1 MGWIVFCSNFLVLFV
16 FTNIVFSLN
25 WRPPKGVSL
34 HCDHLERAELNME
47 FMVLDDILPW
57 IDNHYMSQYTRFL
70 SGPLQVGR
78 EHCSS
83 LPTTSAVFQCANC
96 TRWEWQGTRTCS
108 TNESLDLLTWLSLST
123 YRVYLSPFS
132 FSFSCHDVGYVDCL
146 ASSSAWEP
154 RCWYLGDENLIRTG
168 ESSLSESIFII
179 PESHWH
185 RRRIEAPFI
194 SNTVA
199 PETKFN
205 LEIVNQNLKSEA
217 NVENHKLEYK
227 NWWKDWNILVK
238 KS

>member
-1 MGWIVFCSNFLVLFV
+1 
-16 FTNIVFSLN
+16 
-25 WRPPKGVSL
+25 
-34 HCDHLERAELNME
+34 ME

-132 FSFSCHDVGYVDCL
+132 FNFSCHGVGYVDCL
-146 ASSSAWEP
+146 ASSSASEP
-154 RCWYLGDENLIRTG
+154 RRWYLGDENLIRTG